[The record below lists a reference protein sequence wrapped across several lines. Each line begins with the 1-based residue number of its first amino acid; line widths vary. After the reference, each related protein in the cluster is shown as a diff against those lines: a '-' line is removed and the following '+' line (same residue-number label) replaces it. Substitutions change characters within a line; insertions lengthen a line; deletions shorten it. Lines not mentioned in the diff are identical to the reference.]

1 MTEIKDDH
9 NKLVDERRKKLLS
22 LREEGF
28 NYPIS
33 IEIDTTIKNLFEAYG
48 ESSREEVSDA
58 NKTVKIAG
66 RMMAK
71 RIMGKSSF
79 SKVVDSSGSIQLFL
93 NFQRFVF
100 YFLCRCEHVSRHSMG
115 RIRFL
120 GWFAD
125 GTRDFYLRNELFHCS

>member
-1 MTEIKDDH
+1 MTEKKEDQ
-9 NKLVDERRKKLLS
+9 NKLVEERRNKLLS

-33 IEIDTTIKNLFEAYG
+33 IEIDATVKDLFETYG
-48 ESSREEVSDA
+48 ESTREEVSDA

-79 SKVVDSSGSIQLFL
+79 QK
-93 NFQRFVF
+93 
-100 YFLCRCEHVSRHSMG
+100 
-115 RIRFL
+115 
-120 GWFAD
+120 W
-125 GTRDFYLRNELFHCS
+125 